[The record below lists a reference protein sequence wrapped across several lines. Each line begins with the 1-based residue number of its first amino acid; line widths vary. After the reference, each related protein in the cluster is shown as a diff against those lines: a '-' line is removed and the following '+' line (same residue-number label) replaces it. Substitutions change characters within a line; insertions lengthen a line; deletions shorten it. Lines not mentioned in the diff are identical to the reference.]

1 VCFWEVVLV
10 AKRLLSSSIAVLTN
24 LTEKELAKKWF
35 GQLTRLNPAAE
46 RGSVGANATPAK
58 ASAKL
63 DDPPRNLHCL
73 ASLGWVYWPD
83 DL

>member
-1 VCFWEVVLV
+1 VLV

-46 RGSVGANATPAK
+46 RGSVGAKRHARQPVRQA
-58 ASAKL
+58 
-63 DDPPRNLHCL
+63 
-73 ASLGWVYWPD
+73 
-83 DL
+83 